1 MRTPWEQI
9 STLGVFICFIRSYPH
24 GKGRCAPQGHPS
36 DLGAPSGLCGLLFAR
51 NVPLTFHRRPEG
63 ACMGLG
69 SGL

>member
-1 MRTPWEQI
+1 MERADVCPR
-9 STLGVFICFIRSYPH
+9 VP
-24 GKGRCAPQGHPS
+24 PS

-69 SGL
+69 SGFVGRR